1 MFGELAV
8 RTNSPID
15 VAPEDNPTSEPEPGV
30 CVTAWTLGERP
41 GAIPVPRDIVLLVEV
56 SDTTLSF
63 DINEKA
69 ALYARAGIADYWV
82 VDVNKR
88 RMIVHRSPSEG
99 AYQSLTVYSDV
110 EPVSP
115 LAAPHSSVRLASFGG

>member
-1 MFGELAV
+1 MRHRVDAGRA
-8 RTNSPID
+8 
-15 VAPEDNPTSEPEPGV
+15 
-30 CVTAWTLGERP
+30 P

-63 DINEKA
+63 DINDKA

-82 VDVNKR
+82 LDVNKR
-88 RMIVHRSPSEG
+88 GITVHRCPSEG

-115 LAAPHSSVRLASFGG
+115 LAAPHSSVRVASFCG